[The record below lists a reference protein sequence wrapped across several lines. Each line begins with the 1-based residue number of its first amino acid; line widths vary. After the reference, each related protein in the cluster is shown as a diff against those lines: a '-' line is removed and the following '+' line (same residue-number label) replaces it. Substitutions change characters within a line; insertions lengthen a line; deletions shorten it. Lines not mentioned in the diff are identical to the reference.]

1 MRQLNYEELEYKIG
15 VRVEINENDI
25 ADIEHQLERLG
36 DNNVYA
42 SAERIALI
50 EQNAASYRN
59 IADIQMAAIKEAE

>member
-1 MRQLNYEELEYKIG
+1 MRQLNYEQLEYKIEI
-15 VRVEINENDI
+15 RVEINENDI

-50 EQNAASYRN
+50 EQNATSYRN
-59 IADIQMAAIKEAE
+59 IADIQMAAIKKAE